1 MRVSRACSSSKR
13 TTFLS
18 RMGLLSSCFLL
29 LLLAASFGASIACSN
44 GECQL
49 LDGCSSDSD
58 CQAGLY
64 CFSCGLFNSVCVR
77 QTASDQFKI
86 VNTSLPFNKYAF
98 LTTHNSF
105 AITGEPSRTGIPRI
119 TFANQEDNVTQQL
132 NNGVRA
138 LMLDTYDFEGDIW
151 LCHSNGGECNAFTA
165 FEPAIDT
172 MKEIETFLS
181 LNPSEIVTLI
191 LEDYVKT
198 PNGLTKLFNDSG
210 LLKYWFP
217 VSNMPTNGQDWP
229 FVSDMVAKN
238 QRLIVFT
245 SRKSKQDTEGIAYQ
259 WNYMV
264 ENQYG
269 DGGIKA
275 GTCFNRAES
284 APLNDTNK
292 SLVLVN
298 YFPSTPIRQ
307 IACEHNSEPLF
318 DMLITCHGV
327 ASNRWANFVAVDFY
341 KRSDG
346 GGVFEATD
354 MLNGKL
360 LCGRSDVH
368 LCTAGS
374 PS

>member
-1 MRVSRACSSSKR
+1 
-13 TTFLS
+13 
-18 RMGLLSSCFLL
+18 MGLLSSCFLL